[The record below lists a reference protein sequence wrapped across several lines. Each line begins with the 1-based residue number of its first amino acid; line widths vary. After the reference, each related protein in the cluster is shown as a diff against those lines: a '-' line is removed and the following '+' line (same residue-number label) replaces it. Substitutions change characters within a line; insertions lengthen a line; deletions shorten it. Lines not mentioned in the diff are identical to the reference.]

1 MFALVVAD
9 LTFDQVAFGLYTLV
23 TFGVYFL
30 ASRYAASPRCRY
42 ESVWP
47 WTAPTMITTLAFETY
62 AAETLGTQI
71 PSMATSVTNRA
82 ATVLRKVSSGRL
94 DEGWM
99 NVPSASAPA
108 VARSIAGWSGLP

>member
-1 MFALVVAD
+1 MFAFVVAD

-30 ASRYAASPRCRY
+30 ASAYAASPRSRY

-47 WTAPTMITTLAFETY
+47 CTAPTMITTLAFETY
-62 AAETLGTQI
+62 AADTLGTQI

-82 ATVLRKVSSGRL
+82 ATVLRNMSSGRAGRGL
-94 DEGWM
+94 DECP
-99 NVPSASAPA
+99 VS
-108 VARSIAGWSGLP
+108 L

>member
-1 MFALVVAD
+1 MFAFVVAD

-23 TFGVYFL
+23 TFGVYFF
-30 ASRYAASPRCRY
+30 ASTYAASPRWRY

-99 NVPSASAPA
+99 NALSASGHAA
-108 VARSIAGWSGLP
+108 ARSIAGWSGLP